1 MRVLDFIEMCSDNA
15 NIKIIDKN
23 YKIISER
30 DEKNNIDEKYNN
42 NFIVFISCH
51 DDAIYLYI

>member
-1 MRVLDFIEMCSDNA
+1 MRVLDFIEICSA
-15 NIKIIDKN
+15 RTNIKIINKN